1 MTEAKNKST
10 EAESIKTEA
19 KNKSTEAENITTEV
33 EIIIYAEHKNKFLLM
48 TKKREI
54 ATIIIIII
62 SNIRLII
69 NKENIYVRHK
79 QKEIHI
85 ENIE

>member
-1 MTEAKNKST
+1 
-10 EAESIKTEA
+10 
-19 KNKSTEAENITTEV
+19 
-33 EIIIYAEHKNKFLLM
+33 M

>member
-1 MTEAKNKST
+1 
-10 EAESIKTEA
+10 
-19 KNKSTEAENITTEV
+19 
-33 EIIIYAEHKNKFLLM
+33 M

-62 SNIRLII
+62 SNIRLLI

-79 QKEIHI
+79 QKEIHKV
-85 ENIE
+85 NIVKINKINISNK